1 MNESV
6 HQQIIPLIER
16 SERILI
22 CTHRK
27 PDGDAVGSI
36 MALTKALNLLG
47 KEVTAACA
55 DEIPDT
61 FHFLPDINLLHK
73 NVAGGKDFVVTL
85 DCDKTEVDRLK
96 YHLEDNKIHI
106 VITPKNGQF
115 MKENVSCHEGAGNYD
130 LIITVDV
137 ADIPQLGKLYED
149 NSELFAS
156 VPVVNIDHHISNTQ
170 FGKINHVDV
179 AASST
184 AEILHT
190 LIRDM
195 EKHFGK
201 TLITADV
208 ATFLLSGVTTDTGSF
223 QNANT
228 TPKSM
233 EVAADLM
240 EAGANQHDVIKY
252 LFRTKKL
259 STLKLWGK
267 ILTKIEVDT
276 KHRLVWSSINQQEL
290 QQAGAH
296 MDEAGD
302 IIDELLVHAPEA
314 EMVALF
320 KEDEGMISVSFR
332 STTAQANVMEIAKLF
347 GGGGHVQASG
357 VKFTGKTLP
366 EVMNQVIA
374 AMQSAQQNRLG
385 LEGIQEAPAEAE
397 SKEITQVLDGYTAS
411 PASVQPTLEQRA
423 EPTQPAPQ
431 QPLAPSGEVP
441 VVPAEAPGGTKD
453 KEKDEG
459 IRKNKDQGPTESEVA
474 IPRPSQG
481 NENPNANDEMRNK
494 SQMANS
500 QEPIANGNNEQGSSN
515 SQVTSPNGDT
525 APSAPQ
531 NAPQTPTGD
540 LHHQAKAAIQAEQ
553 SQASNQTLQ
562 TPSSN
567 AVAQRP
573 AKPQVEQRFNEEVP
587 NYLKGSN
594 DQAPSTNVQGNPN
607 ENQSSVQSPESS
619 PRPSTLEG
627 QQTPQTTP
635 ANPTPPAA
643 PQVNPQAQ
651 TTDHRPQTNSDGVS
665 VSYGNNAAPAPAIP
679 ENSAEPVV
687 KTIQP
692 SAGSNDQGPNP
703 NVQSTGMGGGGG
715 QQSQTGGQQAA
726 GNQQGA
732 AGTGQQ
738 QGGTTAGNQQG
749 AGTTNNQQVATNN
762 QPATPPTP
770 PKDPFATGDDGL
782 TDIERALGGL

>member
-16 SERILI
+16 SERILL

-61 FHFLPDINLLHK
+61 FHFLPDMNLLHRS
-73 NVAGGKDFVVTL
+73 VAGGKDFVVTL

-106 VITPKNGQF
+106 VITPKSGNF
-115 MKENVSCHEGAGNYD
+115 VKENVSCHEGTGNYD

-137 ADIPQLGKLYED
+137 ADIPQLGKLYEE

-170 FGKINHVDV
+170 FGKINHIDV

-184 AEILHT
+184 AEMLYA

-195 EKHFGK
+195 EQKFGK
-201 TLITADV
+201 KLITADV

-267 ILTKIEVDT
+267 ILTKIEVDP
-276 KHRLVWSSINQQEL
+276 KHQLVWSSITNQDLKHSE
-290 QQAGAH
+290 AH
-296 MDEAGD
+296 IDEAGD

-320 KEDEGMISVSFR
+320 KEDGDLISVSFR
-332 STTAQANVMEIAKLF
+332 STNAQANVMEIAKTF
-347 GGGGHVQASG
+347 GGGGHVQAAG
-357 VKFTGKTLP
+357 VKFEGKTLP

-374 AMQSAQQNRLG
+374 AMQAAQRKRLG
-385 LEGIQEAPAEAE
+385 LEGIEEAHVGAQNN
-397 SKEITQVLDGYTAS
+397 EITQVLDGYTPGPTS
-411 PASVQPTLEQRA
+411 IHPTLEQRA
-423 EPTQPAPQ
+423 VAPQ

-441 VVPAEAPGGTKD
+441 VVPAEAPGEVKAQGTKVN
-453 KEKDEG
+453 G
-459 IRKNKDQGPTESEVA
+459 SNDQIS
-474 IPRPSQG
+474 
-481 NENPNANDEMRNK
+481 N
-494 SQMANS
+494 
-500 QEPIANGNNEQGSSN
+500 NNEGQSRVQSLESSPQA
-515 SQVTSPNGDT
+515 SSSDRPPVVTEKT
-525 APSAPQ
+525 PQ
-531 NAPQTPTGD
+531 NAPQAHQGD
-540 LHHQAKAAIQAEQ
+540 LHHQTKAAIHAEQ
-553 SQASNQTLQ
+553 SQASDQILN
-562 TPSSN
+562 TPSQG
-567 AVAQRP
+567 AAAQRP
-573 AKPQVEQRFNEEVP
+573 EKPQVEQRFNEQVP
-587 NYLKGSN
+587 SYLKGQGESKVQGPRAKGSN
-594 DQAPSTNVQGNPN
+594 DQSVSSSNDQGASNGG
-607 ENQSSVQSPESS
+607 QSSVQGQESS
-619 PRPSTLEG
+619 SQPSKTE
-627 QQTPQTTP
+627 QQQVAPPAPQAPVTPAVPPANTQIPHQNIQTPPPSAAPTP
-635 ANPTPPAA
+635 ADN
-643 PQVNPQAQ
+643 
-651 TTDHRPQTNSDGVS
+651 GVS
-665 VSYGNNAAPAPAIP
+665 VSYGNTPAQTPVTPENSSEPIVKTVNPAPAGST
-679 ENSAEPVV
+679 NSQV
-687 KTIQP
+687 P
-692 SAGSNDQGPNP
+692 SSNTGATAQG
-703 NVQSTGMGGGGG
+703 TAGMGAG
-715 QQSQTGGQQAA
+715 QQSGQQAGGQA
-726 GNQQGA
+726 QGA
-732 AGTGQQ
+732 AGTQTGQQ
-738 QGGTTAGNQQG
+738 QAGAQTGQQ
-749 AGTTNNQQVATNN
+749 QQDAQKAV
-762 QPATPPTP
+762 TPPTPPKP